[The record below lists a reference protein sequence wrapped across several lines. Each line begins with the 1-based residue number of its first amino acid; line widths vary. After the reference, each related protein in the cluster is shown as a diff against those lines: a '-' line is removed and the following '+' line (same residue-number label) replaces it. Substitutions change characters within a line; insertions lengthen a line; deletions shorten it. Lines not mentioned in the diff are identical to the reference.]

1 MKLRH
6 LLAAAAAFALATPA
20 AAQSTLKIVMHSDL
34 KILDP
39 IWASA
44 QISRTHGYLVYDTLF
59 GLDGDLKPQPQMVGN
74 WTVDAGEPHLHLH
87 PARRAEVA

>member
-1 MKLRH
+1 MNFKT
-6 LLAAAAAFALATPA
+6 LLGAVAGIALAMPA

-39 IWASA
+39 VWASA

-59 GLDGDLKPQPQMVGN
+59 GLCLLYTSPSPRDKRQSRMPSS
-74 WTVDAGEPHLHLH
+74 A
-87 PARRAEVA
+87 